1 VPTRPGP
8 NRTAF
13 FVTRPSS
20 TGNDRDRVL
29 AATDLVSLV
38 AEQVRLEP
46 KGTEFIG
53 VCPFHDDSRPSMYVV
68 PQKGFYHCF
77 ACGAHGNAIDF
88 LMNLHKLEFREALE
102 TLASRAGLELTR
114 GRRPEDA
121 GRAGDRALLLRANR
135 LAASFFRRML
145 AEEEIGAAGRAILA
159 DRGISA
165 ELAESFGLGIAPDA
179 WSTLADKVQSA
190 NRDGLEV
197 AGEPVPTPETFVSA
211 GLVRTSSRGSLI
223 DQFRNRLIFPIRDEL
238 GRPIAFGA
246 RKIDPEDEPKYLNSP
261 ESEVFHKG
269 RTLYGLDLASRAIAK
284 SRTAIVCEGYTDVIA
299 LHGHGFANAVATLG
313 TALTREHAARLARFC
328 DTVILLFDGDA
339 AGRRAADRAVEV
351 FFASEVDIRLC
362 TLPDGLDPDELLRG
376 EDGPARFQAALDAAP
391 DALVSLLAEVRAR
404 LDEATGVTARQRIV
418 DEVLRKLDGLGFEG
432 VAGVRRSFVLE
443 QLAGILGVSVS
454 MLDRGT
460 RRPAAPMSMPLP
472 VEPSDGLPVEDPM
485 VRPIERAALRRRT
498 AEEALLRLVLADG
511 ELVTAKIDLG
521 DGPRPVIDRFRP
533 DDFLDDPCR
542 IAWELVVRAVGEGL
556 VPDGPDLVAEIDDRG
571 LAALVSECF
580 TLGYRALRAAD
591 ADPAAMLADA
601 VRDLHA
607 AIERDARLSDRADL
621 ASRPVQ
627 SVEDAAAALQRL
639 RAAGSDPA
647 AITRRRGAHASR
659 PVDQPGFDRPFPDQ
673 DPS

>member
-1 VPTRPGP
+1 MT
-8 NRTAF
+8 
-13 FVTRPSS
+13 SS
-20 TGNDRDRVL
+20 SGNDRDRVL

-46 KGTEFIG
+46 KGTEYIG

-102 TLASRAGLELTR
+102 TLASRAGMELTR

-145 AEEEIGAAGRAILA
+145 GDPEIGAAGRAILEE
-159 DRGISA
+159 RGITP
-165 ELAESFGLGIAPDA
+165 ELAESFGIGIAPDA
-179 WSTLADKVQSA
+179 WSTLADKVQGA
-190 NRDGLEV
+190 HRDGMEV
-197 AGEPVPTPETFVSA
+197 GGEPVPAPAAFVSA
-211 GLVRTSSRGSLI
+211 GLLRNSSRGTLI

-261 ESEVFHKG
+261 ESDVFHKG

-313 TALTREHAARLARFC
+313 TALTREHAERLARFC

-339 AGRRAADRAVEV
+339 AGKRAADRAVEV
-351 FFASEVDIRLC
+351 FFTAEVDIRLC

-376 EDGPARFQAALDAAP
+376 EDGHARFQAALDAAP
-391 DALVSLLAEVRAR
+391 DALVSLLAEVRRR
-404 LDEATGVTARQRIV
+404 LDEASGVTARQRIV

-432 VAGVRRSFVLE
+432 VAGVRRSFILE

-454 MLDRGT
+454 MLDQGT
-460 RRPAAPMSMPLP
+460 RRMPATTPAPAGVPSDQP
-472 VEPSDGLPVEDPM
+472 VEENMP
-485 VRPIERAALRRRT
+485 RPIERAALRRRG

-511 ELVTAKIDLG
+511 ELVTTAVDLG
-521 DGPRPVIDRFRP
+521 DGPRRPIDRFRSE
-533 DDFLDDPCR
+533 DFLDDPCR
-542 IAWELVVRAVGEGL
+542 VAWDLVVRAVADGL
-556 VPDGPDLVAEIDDRG
+556 VPDGPDLVAEIDDRS

-591 ADPAAMLADA
+591 ADAGSMLADA

-621 ASRPVQ
+621 ASRPVE

-647 AITRRRGAHASR
+647 AITRRRGGHASR
-659 PVDQPGFDRPFPDQ
+659 PVDRNPIDPTSYDSPPVDLTGFDSPFRDQ

>member
-1 VPTRPGP
+1 M
-8 NRTAF
+8 
-13 FVTRPSS
+13 SS
-20 TGNDRDRVL
+20 SSSNDRDRVL

-102 TLASRAGLELTR
+102 TLATRAGIELTR

-121 GRAGDRALLLRANR
+121 GRTGDRALLLRANR
-135 LAASFFRRML
+135 LAASFFRRTL
-145 AEEEIGAAGRAILA
+145 TEGDAGEAGRAILEE
-159 DRGISA
+159 RGISP
-165 ELAESFGLGIAPDA
+165 ELAESFGLGVAPDA
-179 WSTLADKVQSA
+179 WSTLADKVQGA
-190 NRDGLEV
+190 QRDKLEV
-197 AGEPVPTPETFVSA
+197 GGEPVPGPETFVAA
-211 GLVRTSSRGSLI
+211 GLLRTSSRGTLI

-313 TALTREHAARLARFC
+313 TALTRDHAERLARFC

-339 AGRRAADRAVEV
+339 AGKRAADRAVEV
-351 FFASEVDIRLC
+351 FFAAEVDIRLC
-362 TLPDGLDPDELLRG
+362 TLPDGLDPDELLRA
-376 EDGPARFQAALDAAP
+376 EDGHARFQKALDDAP
-391 DALVSLLAEVRAR
+391 DALVSLLEDVRRR
-404 LDEATGVTARQRIV
+404 LDEASGVTARQRIV

-432 VAGVRRSFVLE
+432 VAGVRRSFILE
-443 QLAGILGVSVS
+443 QLGGILGVSVS
-454 MLDRGT
+454 MLDQGM
-460 RRPAAPMSMPLP
+460 RRAPMQMPLP
-472 VEPSDGLPVEDPM
+472 VEDGSEGPLEEPTA
-485 VRPIERAALRRRT
+485 RPIQRAASRRRG
-498 AEEALLRLVLADG
+498 AEEALLQLLLADG
-511 ELVTAKIDLG
+511 ELVTASIDLG
-521 DGPRPVIDRFRP
+521 DGPRRPIDRFRSE
-533 DDFLDDPCR
+533 DFLDDPCR
-542 IAWELVVRAVGEGL
+542 IAWDLIVRAVADGL
-556 VPDGPDLVAEIDDRG
+556 VPDGPDLVAEIDDRN

-580 TLGYRALRAAD
+580 TLGYRSLRAAD
-591 ADPAAMLADA
+591 ADAAVMLADA

-607 AIERDARLSDRADL
+607 AIDRDARLSDRADL

-647 AITRRRGAHASR
+647 AIARRRGAHASR
-659 PVDQPGFDRPFPDQ
+659 PIDPLRDQ